1 LGARFEMVSRESM
14 LLVNN
19 VLFVVAMLSVLLGTL
34 YPLLLDALGL
44 GKISVGPPYFDTVF
58 LPLMA
63 PVLFL
68 LGIGPLARWKQ
79 AELPALAKRLRWAAG
94 IALVAVL
101 ATALIAGRITFGAAF
116 GVLMSVWIVASI
128 ATDLAYRLRPIGPA
142 PVSLWTR
149 IQTLPRPLLGMMLAH
164 LGVAAF
170 AFGVSMVRTYEVERD
185 VKMQTGDTTE
195 VAGYVFTLRGLRNIK
210 GPNYDAVQAVVDVR
224 RNGTPV
230 ALMNPEKRTYR
241 VQGTALTDAAIDRN
255 LARDLYVSLGEPVE
269 GGAWIV
275 RVYVKPFVDWIWG
288 GCLLMALGG
297 ALAASDRRYRA
308 KQPSEA
314 VAPIDEGLT
323 ATTGSRPAEVGA

>member
-1 LGARFEMVSRESM
+1 M

-58 LPLMA
+58 VPLMA

-68 LGIGPLARWKQ
+68 LGIGPLARWKH
-79 AELPALAKRLRWAAG
+79 AELPALGKRLRWAAA
-94 IALVAVL
+94 IALA
-101 ATALIAGRITFGAAF
+101 AALVTGLMSGRITPGAGLGA
-116 GVLMSVWIVASI
+116 LMSAWIVASI
-128 ATDLAYRLRPIGPA
+128 ATDLAHRLRPIGPA

-164 LGVAAF
+164 VGVAAF

-185 VKMQTGDTTE
+185 VKMQVGDTTE

-224 RNGTPV
+224 DGGTPL
-230 ALMNPEKRTYR
+230 ASMHPEKRTYR
-241 VQGTALTDAAIDRN
+241 VQGTALTDAAIDRSPT
-255 LARDLYVSLGEPVE
+255 RDLYVSLGERVD

-308 KQPSEA
+308 KHPRDA
-314 VAPIDEGLT
+314 AAPIDDLT
-323 ATTGSRPAEVGA
+323 ATTTGTRPLEAGA